1 MTVTHGRDH
10 SYVGMDIKY
19 TDTGEAQV
27 LMKQYIEEAI
37 DSFPEDCSTP
47 VLSPA
52 APHLF
57 EVNDDCKRLSEDHRR
72 ILHSITA
79 KLLFVAKRARPDI
92 QVPIAFLTSRVTNA
106 DQDDWKK
113 LKRLLEYLHGTSDMP
128 LTLSIDN
135 LTVVKSWVDA
145 SYAIH
150 KDMRSHTGGI
160 IMMGKGTLYARSSKQ
175 KINTKSSTEA
185 ELVGASD
192 FLSQTLWTQYFL
204 QAQGYYV
211 TENDYYQDN
220 MSAMLLET
228 NGRASAGQR
237 SRHINIRYFFIKDRI
252 AKGDINLVH
261 CPTTRM
267 IADYFTKPLQGPLF
281 RTFRDIIMGIIHPS
295 TLQPPPSIEP
305 RSVLEITISGD
316 KTSIN
321 IEPTEPTEQDKDPKT
336 YEDTDEWIPILKTK
350 RTLNRSRSLSFN
362 EAVKKVNIKAHNVKE
377 RSNY

>member
-1 MTVTHGRDH
+1 MTVTHGRTH
-10 SYVGMDIKY
+10 SYVGMDITY
-19 TDTGEAQV
+19 TEHGEATV
-27 LMKQYIEEAI
+27 LMQQYLDEAI
-37 DSFPEDCSTP
+37 DDFPEDCTATA
-47 VLSPA
+47 LSPA

-57 EVNDDCKRLSEDHRR
+57 EVDDNCKRLSEPNRR

-106 DQDDWKK
+106 DEDDWKK
-113 LKRLLEYLHGTSDMP
+113 LKRLLEYLHSTANMP

-135 LTVVKSWVDA
+135 LSGIKSWVDA

-192 FLSQTLWTQYFL
+192 FLSQTIWTRNFL
-204 QAQGYYV
+204 QAQGYSV
-211 TENDYYQDN
+211 TTNDFYQDN
-220 MSAMLLET
+220 MSAMLLEK

-252 AKGDINLVH
+252 AKGDIYLVH

-267 IADYFTKPLQGPLF
+267 VADFFTKPLQGPLF
-281 RTFRDIIMGIIHPS
+281 RRFRDIIMGIAHPS
-295 TLQPPPSIEP
+295 SLQPPSSIEP
-305 RSVLEITISGD
+305 RSVLEMNISGD
-316 KTSIN
+316 KNSITKDKHLLPITKEHLEHENKDTYKNAWRYRRMDLHPQIERKTQTSF
-321 IEPTEPTEQDKDPKT
+321 KD
-336 YEDTDEWIPILKTK
+336 Y
-350 RTLNRSRSLSFN
+350 
-362 EAVKKVNIKAHNVKE
+362 A
-377 RSNY
+377 